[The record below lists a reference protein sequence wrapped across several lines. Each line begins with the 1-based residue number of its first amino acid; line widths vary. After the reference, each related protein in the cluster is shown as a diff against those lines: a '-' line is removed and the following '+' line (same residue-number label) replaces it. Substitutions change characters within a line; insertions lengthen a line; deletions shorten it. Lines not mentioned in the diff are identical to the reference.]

1 MVYCLHLWFASA
13 VYCWRLCWHLVA
25 CGWFITPCGSILFA
39 LVYTVGTCGCFVAP
53 CGSIQLSHM
62 VALAHNNQNSDCTNA
77 KNSDNFNLFDIT
89 DDEISSYPWKIN
101 NSDMH
106 ERVKKCLRDID
117 ITNINYD
124 EPIRSSIIDTDNPP
138 TWIKNE
144 FSDDEWKVISS
155 NDNCHYKKF
164 IRRSER
170 FFSNSEGSAIKNH
183 FKWIRKM
190 KDYKYYN
197 NEINEGTWQIDAISI
212 PLKARSLTDVL
223 LLMPEKSSKA
233 SSERKNSVISNSS
246 SENFY
251 KENEKPIKKKRK
263 RNDEFIP
270 RKRKKI
276 GRKPDLMIMSKTR
289 LFQKKL
295 EFFVGEVS
303 NSPWKEKSDKT
314 NKDRKKL
321 IRMLKDIYDHIAK
334 TFFRF
339 KMKIFCFDKP
349 GFGLYRVRK
358 VDEITIP
365 VNIKDD
371 FIDRTFEGLMTKVYV
386 NNIKTTISSQRKGAK
401 NLQWEKSLPKT
412 MNSP

>member
-1 MVYCLHLWFASA
+1 
-13 VYCWRLCWHLVA
+13 
-25 CGWFITPCGSILFA
+25 
-39 LVYTVGTCGCFVAP
+39 
-53 CGSIQLSHM
+53 M
-62 VALAHNNQNSDCTNA
+62 VALA
-77 KNSDNFNLFDIT
+77 

-183 FKWIRKM
+183 
-190 KDYKYYN
+190 
-197 NEINEGTWQIDAISI
+197 
-212 PLKARSLTDVL
+212 L
-223 LLMPEKSSKA
+223 PEKSSKA

-314 NKDRKKL
+314 NKG
-321 IRMLKDIYDHIAK
+321 
-334 TFFRF
+334 F

-371 FIDRTFEGLMTKVYV
+371 FIDRTFEGLMYNKM
-386 NNIKTTISSQRKGAK
+386 SSQQDFF
-401 NLQWEKSLPKT
+401 NIEKLLLYF
-412 MNSP
+412 

>member
-183 FKWIRKM
+183 
-190 KDYKYYN
+190 
-197 NEINEGTWQIDAISI
+197 
-212 PLKARSLTDVL
+212 L
-223 LLMPEKSSKA
+223 PEKSSKA

-334 TFFRF
+334 TFFSKYLYLNINSFKNLEIYGIQITGF

>member
-1 MVYCLHLWFASA
+1 MQKIQTISIYLILRMM
-13 VYCWRLCWHLVA
+13 RLVLIHA
-25 CGWFITPCGSILFA
+25 
-39 LVYTVGTCGCFVAP
+39 
-53 CGSIQLSHM
+53 
-62 VALAHNNQNSDCTNA
+62 
-77 KNSDNFNLFDIT
+77 
-89 DDEISSYPWKIN
+89 WKIN

-124 EPIRSSIIDTDNPP
+124 EPICSSIIDTDNPP

-144 FSDDEWKVISS
+144 FSDDEWKVIS
-155 NDNCHYKKF
+155 K
-164 IRRSER
+164 
-170 FFSNSEGSAIKNH
+170 GSAIKNH

-190 KDYKYYN
+190 KDYKCYN

-212 PLKARSLTDVL
+212 PLKYSTRSLTDVL

-334 TFFRF
+334 TFFSKYSYLNINSFKNLEIYGIQITGF

-371 FIDRTFEGLMTKVYV
+371 FIDELL
-386 NNIKTTISSQRKGAK
+386 KG
-401 NLQWEKSLPKT
+401 
-412 MNSP
+412 